1 MLLPPVFSRVGPP
14 MQPMQQC
21 LALNAW
27 LTGLLGAVLP
37 LFVLSRLEASAR
49 RRFNARRQWQ
59 GEPTVQGSLL
69 LEVHPMGWSTLY
81 FCSFLAWLAADAV
94 YSLPWPS
101 VQ

>member
-1 MLLPPVFSRVGPP
+1 MFSRVGPP
-14 MQPMQQC
+14 TQPRQQC

-27 LTGLLGAVLP
+27 LTGLFGAVLP

-49 RRFNARRQWQ
+49 RRFCARRQRY
-59 GEPTVQGSLL
+59 PSVQSSLP

-81 FCSFLAWLAADAV
+81 FCSFLAWLAADLV
-94 YSLPWPS
+94 YSLPWRS